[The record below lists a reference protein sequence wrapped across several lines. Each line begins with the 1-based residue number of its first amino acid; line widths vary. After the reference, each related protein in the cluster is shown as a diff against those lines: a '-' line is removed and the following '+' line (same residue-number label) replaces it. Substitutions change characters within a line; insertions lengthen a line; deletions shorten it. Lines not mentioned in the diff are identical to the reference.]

1 MSDSSPPHTFTPSPL
16 HPFTLLAVAAAG
28 FVLYGSWVPFDF
40 RAPPGGDPV
49 RYFADCVRERV
60 AVHSRSDSV
69 GNVAVAVPLGF
80 FLLAAARIGRP
91 RGFRELLVAAA
102 LWPLAVAVA
111 VVAEFGQVFLPT
123 RYATGADIW
132 CQAIGA
138 ALGMLAWVVA
148 GRWLTSQAQAVW
160 DRARPRE
167 AAGRLLAAYV
177 LWVAAAQALPLDLT
191 ASPAEAYRKLRDRV
205 VMVPFGEFGP
215 GGPADAGMKFVKLV
229 GLFLPAGLLA
239 GRLWANPL
247 RPLALGLLLAGVTEA
262 GQLVVQSRTPSATDV
277 VAGTAGVLL
286 GWAASRYGSRWA
298 LLPVWLAALAV
309 IFWAPFDFAGVAGS
323 FGWLPGRPLEG
334 HPLFALEDAVVKLA
348 LFAPVG
354 AVVGSSRRGALAG
367 GLAAL
372 AVEVGQL
379 FLPAHVPGVSDVL
392 LGVLGGAAGGWAT
405 ARVTLASRA
414 P

>member
-1 MSDSSPPHTFTPSPL
+1 VTAPTRT
-16 HPFTLLAVAAAG
+16 TYALLAVAAAG

-40 RAPPGGDPV
+40 RAPPGGDPL
-49 RYFADCVRERV
+49 RYFADCLRERT
-60 AVHSRSDSV
+60 AVHSRSDSA

-80 FLLAAARIGRP
+80 FLLAAARVDRRRGIG
-91 RGFRELLVAAA
+91 ELLAALA
-102 LWPLAVAVA
+102 LWPVAVAVA
-111 VVAEFGQVFLPT
+111 VAAEFGQVFLPT

-138 ALGMLAWVVA
+138 ALGMLGWGVA
-148 GRWLTSQAQAVW
+148 GRWLTAHARAVW
-160 DRARPRE
+160 DRTQPRE
-167 AAGRLLAAYV
+167 AAARLLAAYL

-191 ASPAEAYRKLRDRV
+191 ASPVEVYRKLRDRV
-205 VMVPFGEFGP
+205 VRVPFAEFGP

-239 GRLWANPL
+239 GRVWATPL
-247 RPLALGLLLAGVTEA
+247 RPLALGVLLAGATEA
-262 GQLVVQSRTPSATDV
+262 GQIVVMSRVPSATDL

-286 GWAASRYGSRWA
+286 GWAAGRFGSRWL

-309 IFWAPFDFAGVAGS
+309 IFWAPFDFVAAPGG

-354 AVVGSSRRGALAG
+354 AAVGRSRLGAMAG
-367 GLAAL
+367 GLAVL
-372 AVEVGQL
+372 AVEAGQL

-392 LGVLGGAAGGWAT
+392 LGVLGGAAGGWAA
-405 ARVTLASRA
+405 ARVTPASR
-414 P
+414 PPSGGG

>member
-1 MSDSSPPHTFTPSPL
+1 MTPPTRT
-16 HPFTLLAVAAAG
+16 TYALLAAAAAG

-49 RYFADCVRERV
+49 RYFADCLRTRAE
-60 AVHSRSDSV
+60 VHSLSDSV

-80 FLLAAARIGRP
+80 FLLAAARVDRR
-91 RGFRELLVAAA
+91 RGFGELLAALA
-102 LWPLAVAVA
+102 LWPVAVAVA
-111 VVAEFGQVFLPT
+111 VLAEFGQVFLPT
-123 RYATGADIW
+123 RFATGADVW

-138 ALGMLAWVVA
+138 ALGMFGWVVA
-148 GRWLTSQAQAVW
+148 GRRLTTHARAVW

-167 AAGRLLAAYV
+167 AAGRLLAAFL
-177 LWVAAAQALPLDLT
+177 LWVVAAQALPLDLT

-205 VMVPFGEFGP
+205 VVVPFAEFGP
-215 GGPADAGMKFVKLV
+215 GGPADAGMKFLKLV

-239 GRLWANPL
+239 GRVWATPL
-247 RPLALGLLLAGVTEA
+247 RPLALGMLVAGATEA

-286 GWAASRYGSRWA
+286 GWAACRFGPRA
-298 LLPVWLAALAV
+298 AILPVWLAVLGV
-309 IFWAPFDFAGVAGS
+309 IFLAPFDFVGASGG

-354 AVVGSSRRGALAG
+354 AAVGSSRRGAVAG

-379 FLPAHVPGVSDVL
+379 FLPAHVPGASDVV
-392 LGVLGGAAGGWAT
+392 LGVLGGAAGGWA
-405 ARVTLASRA
+405 AARA
-414 P
+414 PVPILN